1 MKELKLF
8 FVTHMEGRPCNR
20 FLVAQNEEEA
30 FLRCY
35 SKEKSRN
42 VSSRSSCKVEEVKI
56 EGYEI
61 EVRKIS

>member
-1 MKELKLF
+1 MKDLKLF
-8 FVTHMEGRPCNR
+8 FVTHMEGRPCSR

-30 FLRCY
+30 FLQCF
-35 SKEKSRN
+35 SKEKNRN

-61 EVRKIS
+61 AVRKIS